1 MKQSM
6 QHDTNREIVNL
17 IGAWAAAW
25 NTHEIEQA
33 RMLVA
38 DNVNFVTVAG
48 LWLRGSTEFLA
59 YHREIH
65 YAQMRH
71 SRWTNLGYE
80 VTPVR
85 DDLYLV
91 HLEWT
96 IAGDR
101 DPDGTPRDRRY
112 GLFTWLTERRADRG
126 RILAAHNSN
135 LRPGLRHRLSGANL
149 NHPSN

>member
-1 MKQSM
+1 M
-6 QHDTNREIVNL
+6 RFL
-17 IGAWAAAW
+17 ILMFAMCLAGCAGSRDVVV
-25 NTHEIEQA
+25 TRLPTRRVET
-33 RMLVA
+33 A
-38 DNVNFVTVAG
+38 DYTIGNSVIC
-48 LWLRGSTEFLA
+48 
-59 YHREIH
+59 EIH